1 MRTNCPRSV
10 ESWAR
15 IRSRASAAL
24 SAATG
29 PTTTE
34 LDESRAYLIG
44 SIPRQLETNQSI
56 AAFLQ
61 MCEDYGLG
69 LDFDQRL
76 PRLLNA
82 VTLEQVRA
90 AAADLLDPA
99 RAAIAIA
106 GPS

>member
-1 MRTNCPRSV
+1 M
-10 ESWAR
+10 
-15 IRSRASAAL
+15 
-24 SAATG
+24 
-29 PTTTE
+29 
-34 LDESRAYLIG
+34 
-44 SIPRQLETNQSI
+44 LETNQSI

-90 AAADLLDPA
+90 AAAEVLDPA

-106 GPS
+106 GPYVRHVRTRERATQRLLRPPLASAPGSSSFVLPSSFLP